1 MFMRM
6 STSILP
12 LFLGG
17 GEGGGSTNVE
27 LTTALDLKNNECK
40 QKYII
45 TSTHTFKCAKVQV
58 QESTCYKSYLKGKM
72 QSPQI

>member
-12 LFLGG
+12 LFFLG
-17 GEGGGSTNVE
+17 GGGSTSVE